1 LKTDAGC
8 GLSNL
13 IMASIGQKLEEARN
27 RKGISIREAEEATKI
42 RGHFL
47 SSFEK
52 DVFDVD
58 LPPVYLSG
66 FLKNYARFLGLDP
79 EAVLAEL
86 DILLPG
92 SSSKSTKKALGSISS
107 SSEGGE
113 TEGTSGSATQSVT
126 KEPRRGS
133 PLSTAEQSGS
143 QGVLKPVIVITSG
156 ALVLV
161 GIIVALV
168 YVLNKPDAP
177 NSPTN
182 NSVITERGTTDSD
195 SDASVK
201 KITLRLAAYGPIE
214 RLILS
219 DDGAKPQKIYYERSA
234 LKAGWEES
242 FSINGSF
249 RCYASSLENIRY
261 IINNGQELVP
271 QKSGSGHFVW
281 QLEED

>member
-1 LKTDAGC
+1 
-8 GLSNL
+8 
-13 IMASIGQKLEEARN
+13 MASIGQKLEEARN

-47 SSFEK
+47 ASFEK

-86 DILLPG
+86 DVLLP
-92 SSSKSTKKALGSISS
+92 SRSSKTAKKSLGSISS
-107 SSEGGE
+107 GSEGGE
-113 TEGTSGSATQSVT
+113 TEVAAGSVTQSVT
-126 KEPRRGS
+126 TESRRGS
-133 PLSTAEQSGS
+133 PLSSSEPTST
-143 QGVLKPVIVITSG
+143 QGVLKPVILITSG

-168 YVLNKPDAP
+168 LVLSKPDDP
-177 NSPTN
+177 NSPPN
-182 NSVITERGTTDSD
+182 NSVITERGTTAADSD
-195 SDASVK
+195 GSASVN

-219 DDGAKPQKIYYERSA
+219 DDGAKPQKIYYERSS

-261 IINNGQELVP
+261 IINDGQELVP
-271 QKSGSGHFVW
+271 QKSGSGYFVW
-281 QLEED
+281 PLEGE

>member
-1 LKTDAGC
+1 
-8 GLSNL
+8 
-13 IMASIGQKLEEARN
+13 MASIGQKLEEARN

-47 SSFEK
+47 ASFEK
-52 DVFDVD
+52 DAFDVD

-86 DILLPG
+86 DVLLPSRSG
-92 SSSKSTKKALGSISS
+92 KTAKKSLGSITS

-113 TEGTSGSATQSVT
+113 TEGASGSTTQSAAT
-126 KEPRRGS
+126 EPRRGS
-133 PLSTAEQSGS
+133 PLSNSRQTGT

-156 ALVLV
+156 ALILV

-168 YVLNKPDAP
+168 YVLSKPDAP
-177 NSPTN
+177 SSPPN
-182 NSVITERGTTDSD
+182 NSAITERGTTAADSD
-195 SDASVK
+195 GGASVK

-219 DDGAKPQKIYYERSA
+219 DDGAKPSQKKYYDRQS

-249 RCYASSLENIRY
+249 RCYSSSLENIRY
-261 IINNGQELVP
+261 IINDGQELVP
-271 QKSGSGHFVW
+271 KKSGKGSFVW
-281 QLEED
+281 PLEKE

>member
-1 LKTDAGC
+1 
-8 GLSNL
+8 
-13 IMASIGQKLEEARN
+13 MASIGQKLEEARN

-47 SSFEK
+47 ASFEK
-52 DVFDVD
+52 DIFDVD

-86 DILLPG
+86 DVLLPSRSG
-92 SSSKSTKKALGSISS
+92 KTAKKSLGSITSG
-107 SSEGGE
+107 SEGGE
-113 TEGTSGSATQSVT
+113 TEVAAGSVTQSVT
-126 KEPRRGS
+126 TEPRRGS
-133 PLSTAEQSGS
+133 PLSSSEQTSA

-156 ALVLV
+156 ALVLI

-168 YVLNKPDAP
+168 YVLSKPDTP
-177 NSPTN
+177 NSPPN
-182 NSVITERGTTDSD
+182 NSVITERGSTAADSAD
-195 SDASVK
+195 STSVK
-201 KITLRLAAYGPIE
+201 KITLRLKAYGPID

-219 DDGAKPQKIYYERSA
+219 DDGAKPQKIYYERTS

-242 FSINGSF
+242 FNINGSF

-261 IINNGQELVP
+261 IINDGQELVP
-271 QKSGSGHFVW
+271 QKSGSGYFVW
-281 QLEED
+281 PLEGE

>member
-1 LKTDAGC
+1 
-8 GLSNL
+8 
-13 IMASIGQKLEEARN
+13 MASIGQKLEEARN

-47 SSFEK
+47 ASFEK
-52 DVFDVD
+52 DVFDVE

-86 DILLPG
+86 DVLLPSRSG
-92 SSSKSTKKALGSISS
+92 KAAKKSLGSITS

-113 TEGTSGSATQSVT
+113 TEVASGSVTQSGT
-126 KEPRRGS
+126 TEPRRGS
-133 PLSTAEQSGS
+133 PLSNSEQTST
-143 QGVLKPVIVITSG
+143 QGVLKPVILITSA

-168 YVLNKPDAP
+168 YVLNKPDTP
-177 NSPTN
+177 NSPPN
-182 NSVITERGTTDSD
+182 NSVITERGTTAADSTN
-195 SDASVK
+195 SASVN

-219 DDGAKPQKIYYERSA
+219 DDGAKPPQKKYYDRKS

-261 IINNGQELVP
+261 IINDGQELVP
-271 QKSGSGHFVW
+271 KKSGSGSFIW
-281 QLEED
+281 PLEGE

>member
-1 LKTDAGC
+1 
-8 GLSNL
+8 
-13 IMASIGQKLEEARN
+13 MASIGQKLEEARN

-47 SSFEK
+47 ASFEK

-86 DILLPG
+86 DVLLPG
-92 SSSKSTKKALGSISS
+92 RSGKTAQKSLGSITS
-107 SSEGGE
+107 SSEAGDI
-113 TEGTSGSATQSVT
+113 EGASGSATQSVAT
-126 KEPRRGS
+126 EPRRGS
-133 PLSTAEQSGS
+133 PLFTSGQTST

-168 YVLNKPDAP
+168 YVLSKPDAP
-177 NSPTN
+177 NSPPN
-182 NSVITERGTTDSD
+182 NSIITERGMTAADSD
-195 SDASVK
+195 GSASVK
-201 KITLRLAAYGPIE
+201 KITLLLAAYGPIE

-219 DDGAKPQKIYYERSA
+219 DDGAKPPQKKYYDRKS

-261 IINNGQELVP
+261 IINDGQALVP
-271 QKSGSGHFVW
+271 QKSGSGSFVW
-281 QLEED
+281 SLEGE

>member
-1 LKTDAGC
+1 
-8 GLSNL
+8 
-13 IMASIGQKLEEARN
+13 MASIGQKLEEARN

-47 SSFEK
+47 ASFEK

-86 DILLPG
+86 DVLLPG
-92 SSSKSTKKALGSISS
+92 SSGKSAKKALGSITS
-107 SSEGGE
+107 SSESVE
-113 TEGTSGSATQSVT
+113 TEGTAGSATQSAS

-133 PLSTAEQSGS
+133 PLSATGQSGPP
-143 QGVLKPVIVITSG
+143 GVLKPVIVIISG

-177 NSPTN
+177 SSPQN
-182 NSVITERGTTDSD
+182 NSVITERGTTATDS
-195 SDASVK
+195 SASVK

-219 DDGAKPQKIYYERSA
+219 DDGAKPPQTKYYDRNS
-234 LKAGWEES
+234 LKVGWEES

-249 RCYASSLENIRY
+249 RCYASSLENIRNN
-261 IINNGQELVP
+261 INDGQELVP
-271 QKSGSGHFVW
+271 QKSGSGSFVW
-281 QLEED
+281 PLEGE

>member
-1 LKTDAGC
+1 
-8 GLSNL
+8 
-13 IMASIGQKLEEARN
+13 MASIGQKLEEARN

-47 SSFEK
+47 ASFEK

-58 LPPVYLSG
+58 LPPVYLNG

-86 DILLPG
+86 DVLLPG
-92 SSSKSTKKALGSISS
+92 RSGKTAQKSLGSITS

-113 TEGTSGSATQSVT
+113 AEVTSGSATQSVAT
-126 KEPRRGS
+126 EPRRGS
-133 PLSTAEQSGS
+133 PLFTSGQTST

-177 NSPTN
+177 NSPPN
-182 NSVITERGTTDSD
+182 NSVITERGTTAADSD
-195 SDASVK
+195 GSASVK
-201 KITLRLAAYGPIE
+201 KIQLRLAAYGPIE

-219 DDGAKPQKIYYERSA
+219 DDGATPQKIYYERSS

-261 IINNGQELVP
+261 IINDGQELVP
-271 QKSGSGHFVW
+271 QKSGSGYFVW
-281 QLEED
+281 PLEGE

>member
-1 LKTDAGC
+1 
-8 GLSNL
+8 
-13 IMASIGQKLEEARN
+13 MASIGQKLEEARN

-92 SSSKSTKKALGSISS
+92 SSSKSAKKALGSISS

-113 TEGTSGSATQSVT
+113 TEGASVSATQSVT

-133 PLSTAEQSGS
+133 PLSSAEQSGP
-143 QGVLKPVIVITSG
+143 QGVLKPVIIITSG

-182 NSVITERGTTDSD
+182 NSVITERGTTDSVRG
-195 SDASVK
+195 ASVK
-201 KITLRLAAYGPIE
+201 KITLRLAAYGPIK

-219 DDGAKPQKIYYERSA
+219 DDGAKPPQTKYYDRPS

-242 FSINGSF
+242 FNINGSF

-261 IINNGQELVP
+261 IINDGQELVP
-271 QKSGSGHFVW
+271 KKSGSGSFVW
-281 QLEED
+281 PPEEGD

>member
-1 LKTDAGC
+1 
-8 GLSNL
+8 
-13 IMASIGQKLEEARN
+13 MASIGQKLEEARN

-47 SSFEK
+47 ASFEK

-86 DILLPG
+86 DVLLPSRSG
-92 SSSKSTKKALGSISS
+92 KTAKKSLGSITSG
-107 SSEGGE
+107 SEGGE
-113 TEGTSGSATQSVT
+113 AEVASGSVTQSVT
-126 KEPRRGS
+126 TEPRRGS
-133 PLSTAEQSGS
+133 PLSSSEQTST
-143 QGVLKPVIVITSG
+143 QGVLKPVILITSG

-168 YVLNKPDAP
+168 LVLSKPDDP
-177 NSPTN
+177 NSPPN
-182 NSVITERGTTDSD
+182 NSVITERGTTAADSD
-195 SDASVK
+195 GSASVN

-219 DDGAKPQKIYYERSA
+219 DDGAKPQKIYYERSS

-261 IINNGQELVP
+261 IINDGQELVP
-271 QKSGSGHFVW
+271 QKSGSGYFVW
-281 QLEED
+281 PLEGE

>member
-1 LKTDAGC
+1 
-8 GLSNL
+8 
-13 IMASIGQKLEEARN
+13 MASIGQKLEEARN

-86 DILLPG
+86 DVLLPSRSG
-92 SSSKSTKKALGSISS
+92 KTAKKSLGSITSG
-107 SSEGGE
+107 SEGGE
-113 TEGTSGSATQSVT
+113 TEVVSGSATQSVT
-126 KEPRRGS
+126 TEPRRGS
-133 PLSTAEQSGS
+133 PLSSSEQTSA
-143 QGVLKPVIVITSG
+143 QGVLKPVILITSG

-168 YVLNKPDAP
+168 YVLSKPDAP
-177 NSPTN
+177 NSPPN

-195 SDASVK
+195 SSASVK
-201 KITLRLAAYGPIE
+201 KITLRLAAYGPIK

-219 DDGAKPQKIYYERSA
+219 DDGATPPQQKYYDRPT

-249 RCYASSLENIRY
+249 RCYASALENIRF
-261 IINNGQELVP
+261 IINDGQELVP
-271 QKSGSGHFVW
+271 KKSGPGSFVW
-281 QLEED
+281 PLERE

>member
-1 LKTDAGC
+1 
-8 GLSNL
+8 
-13 IMASIGQKLEEARN
+13 MASIGQKLEEARN

-47 SSFEK
+47 ASFEK
-52 DVFDVD
+52 DAFDVN

-86 DILLPG
+86 EVFMPSRSGKTIK
-92 SSSKSTKKALGSISS
+92 KSLGSITS

-113 TEGTSGSATQSVT
+113 VEVNSGSATPSVET
-126 KEPRRGS
+126 ETRRGS
-133 PLSTAEQSGS
+133 PLSTSEQNSA

-156 ALVLV
+156 AFVLV
-161 GIIVALV
+161 GIVVSLI
-168 YVLNKPDAP
+168 YVLKKPDAP
-177 NSPTN
+177 HSPPN
-182 NSVITERGTTDSD
+182 NSVITERGSTAADSNG
-195 SDASVK
+195 SASVK
-201 KITLRLAAYGPIE
+201 KITLRLAAYGAIE

-219 DDGAKPQKIYYERSA
+219 DDGAKPPQQRYYDRKD

-242 FSINGSF
+242 FNINGSF

-261 IINNGQELVP
+261 IINDGQELVP
-271 QKSGSGHFVW
+271 QKSGSGYFVW
-281 QLEED
+281 PLEGE

>member
-1 LKTDAGC
+1 
-8 GLSNL
+8 
-13 IMASIGQKLEEARN
+13 MASIGQKLEEARN

-47 SSFEK
+47 ASFEK

-86 DILLPG
+86 DVLLPG
-92 SSSKSTKKALGSISS
+92 RSGKTAQKSLGSIIS
-107 SSEGGE
+107 SSEAGDV
-113 TEGTSGSATQSVT
+113 EGASGSATQSVAT
-126 KEPRRGS
+126 EPRRGS
-133 PLSTAEQSGS
+133 PLFTSGQTS
-143 QGVLKPVIVITSG
+143 NQGVLKPVILITSG

-168 YVLNKPDAP
+168 LVLSKPDTP
-177 NSPTN
+177 NSPPN

-195 SDASVK
+195 SSASVK
-201 KITLRLAAYGPIE
+201 KIQLRLAAYGPIE

-219 DDGAKPQKIYYERSA
+219 DDGATPQKTYYERSS

-261 IINNGQELVP
+261 IINDGQELVP
-271 QKSGSGHFVW
+271 QKSGSGYFVW
-281 QLEED
+281 PLEGE

>member
-1 LKTDAGC
+1 
-8 GLSNL
+8 
-13 IMASIGQKLEEARN
+13 MASIGQKLEEARN

-47 SSFEK
+47 ASFEK
-52 DVFDVD
+52 DDFDVD

-86 DILLPG
+86 DVLLPG
-92 SSSKSTKKALGSISS
+92 RSGKTVKKSLGSITS

-113 TEGTSGSATQSVT
+113 TEVSSGSATQSMAT
-126 KEPRRGS
+126 ESRRGS
-133 PLSTAEQSGS
+133 PLSNSEQTSA
-143 QGVLKPVIVITSG
+143 QGALKPVIIITSG

-161 GIIVALV
+161 GIIVGLV
-168 YVLNKPDAP
+168 YVLSIPDAP
-177 NSPTN
+177 NSPPN

-195 SDASVK
+195 SSASVK

-219 DDGAKPQKIYYERSA
+219 DDGAKPPQEKYYDRKS

-261 IINNGQELVP
+261 IINDGQELVP
-271 QKSGSGHFVW
+271 PKSGSGNFVW
-281 QLEED
+281 SLEGE